1 MGNKL
6 YLECGSGI
14 SGDMFVGAMLDLGAD
29 QKKLE
34 EALQS
39 LPVDGFKTEITR
51 VKKSGLDACDFN
63 VILDYAH
70 ENHDHDMEYLHG
82 DHHDDHHHGEH
93 HHHQRRVRERAEL
106 ARVRHRNHQHRQI
119 AQQHRAHE
127 RILPP
132 AQQQAEPVAD
142 QHAVGEDAHDAHA
155 ADDLRDEVVVKRHA
169 ARYDHGQR
177 GVRRVAETRAEERVA
192 QEVLHAGGEQ
202 LPAVLVARDQVAAAA
217 ETELIERL
225 DGVHAE
231 QGQRRGA
238 RRRQAQHRPFADN
251 ARAHQIDATQHQQ
264 HRAEHERRAAARQQQ
279 RGHEYR
285 RAQQVV
291 LLQPRQIKRHRQ
303 RREQDRRG
311 EVAVAQIERGTALDE
326 LLPVLGVGHRHHE
339 HHAPAQRAENL
350 CEADLQ
356 VICTVLAQLRA
367 EQDIHAQHT
376 HAEPQHV
383 IQRQRVGVLLPADD
397 AAAAEDRRR

>member
-1 MGNKL
+1 M
-6 YLECGSGI
+6 
-14 SGDMFVGAMLDLGAD
+14 
-29 QKKLE
+29 
-34 EALQS
+34 
-39 LPVDGFKTEITR
+39 
-51 VKKSGLDACDFN
+51 
-63 VILDYAH
+63 
-70 ENHDHDMEYLHG
+70 
-82 DHHDDHHHGEH
+82 
-93 HHHQRRVRERAEL
+93 
-106 ARVRHRNHQHRQI
+106 
-119 AQQHRAHE
+119 
-127 RILPP
+127 
-132 AQQQAEPVAD
+132 
-142 QHAVGEDAHDAHA
+142 
-155 ADDLRDEVVVKRHA
+155 VKRHA

-177 GVRRVAETRAEERVA
+177 GVRRVAETRAEERVE

-225 DGVHAE
+225 DRVHAE

-251 ARAHQIDATQHQQ
+251 ARAHQIDAAQHQQ

-326 LLPVLGVGHRHHE
+326 LLPVFGVGHRHHE
-339 HHAPAQRAENL
+339 HHTPAQRAENL

-383 IQRQRVGVLLPADD
+383 IQRQRVGVLIPADD
-397 AAAAEDRRR
+397 AAAAEDRRRGDENQAPRARPETQLHGPCRQVQHERGHERDQQEHARQEAAEVFIFRCREQEDHAERRNRGDQIRAERQKPAREQTEHNHTEHRLTRGQRRQHHQKQQREVPAAVPQLHRPVGKAGKQALAACEQQVGLICCQMKM